1 MRFGRKMLESCDN
14 RAVGGT
20 MDFKGSQFEK
30 EIILWG
36 VRWDV
41 ASEFVAVVLRTV

>member
-1 MRFGRKMLESCDN
+1 VRFVLQMLESCDN
-14 RAVGGT
+14 RVEGGT
-20 MDFKGSQFEK
+20 RDFKGSQFDK

-41 ASEFVAVVLRTV
+41 AYEFVAVVLRTV